1 MVRRPGYIPK
11 KRASGNREINRVLL
25 VSVEGNKNNKTERNY
40 LKYWK
45 DVKTKVQFVS
55 GNETDPEKMMQRLI
69 DEYET
74 GELTEKDLAVC
85 LIDSDF
91 SEDRN
96 VVIAKVDAMAK
107 SAAKEQL
114 HLIVSSPCFEIWYIC
129 HFQYSTRQYQSADE
143 VLSHLRQFIPDYEKS
158 KDVYASLQGKEDVA
172 IRNAQKLEKYCM
184 ENGKRFHHVEFMP
197 STEMY
202 KVMKWIKREEQ
213 ETR

>member
-25 VSVEGNKNNKTERNY
+25 VSVEGNKNNETERNY
-40 LKYWK
+40 LQYWK
-45 DVKTKVQFVS
+45 DAKTKVRFVS

-69 DEYET
+69 DEYKT
-74 GELTEKDLAVC
+74 YELTEKDLAVC

-91 SEDRN
+91 SEGRN

-129 HFQYSTRQYQSADE
+129 HFQYSTRQYRSADDS
-143 VLSHLRQFIPDYEKS
+143 LSQTTRNQKMCMLLCREKRTSRSGMRRNWKNTVWRTERDFIMS
-158 KDVYASLQGKEDVA
+158 NSCRVRRC
-172 IRNAQKLEKYCM
+172 IR
-184 ENGKRFHHVEFMP
+184 
-197 STEMY
+197 
-202 KVMKWIKREEQ
+202 
-213 ETR
+213 

>member
-25 VSVEGNKNNKTERNY
+25 VSVEGNKKNKTERNY

-45 DVKTKVQFVS
+45 DAKTKVQFVP

-69 DEYET
+69 DEYEAR
-74 GELTEKDLAVC
+74 ELTEKDLAVC
-85 LIDSDF
+85 LIDSDC
-91 SEDRN
+91 SKDRN
-96 VVIAKVDAMAK
+96 AK

>member
-1 MVRRPGYIPK
+1 
-11 KRASGNREINRVLL
+11 
-25 VSVEGNKNNKTERNY
+25 
-40 LKYWK
+40 
-45 DVKTKVQFVS
+45 
-55 GNETDPEKMMQRLI
+55 MMQRLI

-74 GELTEKDLAVC
+74 GDFTEKDLAVC

-91 SEDRN
+91 KEDRN
-96 VVIAKVDAMAK
+96 GVIAKVDAMAK

-129 HFQYSTRQYQSADE
+129 HFQYSTKQYQNPDE

-184 ENGKRFHHVEFMP
+184 ESGRDFIMSNSCRVRRC
-197 STEMY
+197 
-202 KVMKWIKREEQ
+202 IR
-213 ETR
+213 